1 MRIRTRDSRAFDRR
15 MTDAVLESERFFLTG
30 QHMTILTPDR
40 RDALEFLV
48 TFPGSFERCLQP
60 LSIRREGGNHDMDLV
75 CSERFFPVFW
85 TAFAVVAQRFC
96 AGHHS
101 LLKLR
106 RECLERRLR

>member
-1 MRIRTRDSRAFDRR
+1 
-15 MTDAVLESERFFLTG
+15 
-30 QHMTILTPDR
+30 MTILTPDR
-40 RDALEFLV
+40 RDTLEFLV

-60 LSIRREGGNHDMDLV
+60 LGIRRDGGNHDMDLV
-75 CSERFFPVFW
+75 CSERFLPVFW

-106 RECLERRLR
+106 REGLERRLRYAQHLQALIAQCDAHPSIALR